1 MAVQHYALQI
11 QTLLHIS
18 SEWPSQEEPGSG
30 STAFASVSDISA
42 PACRNGICPP
52 LRPVSLVH
60 KNNRGPCCPPMS
72 NSSTFPWN
80 ARPDRSGRFEIIEW
94 LLNICPMI
102 WCGQAVVRTTDSK
115 EEDECFIKTYN
126 LQNVYAYFDDI
137 TVTGVTV
144 VDDKKL
150 NCLLAATADCR
161 LMLNEEKSQIRVA
174 TLVMLGHKI
183 SFNKV
188 EPDPDRLQPLL
199 DLLPLTS
206 LKGLKRASSL
216 FSYCSKWNA

>member
-1 MAVQHYALQI
+1 M
-11 QTLLHIS
+11 
-18 SEWPSQEEPGSG
+18 
-30 STAFASVSDISA
+30 
-42 PACRNGICPP
+42 
-52 LRPVSLVH
+52 
-60 KNNRGPCCPPMS
+60 
-72 NSSTFPWN
+72 
-80 ARPDRSGRFEIIEW
+80 
-94 LLNICPMI
+94 
-102 WCGQAVVRTTDSK
+102 VRTTDSK

-216 FSYCSKWNA
+216 FLYCSKWNT